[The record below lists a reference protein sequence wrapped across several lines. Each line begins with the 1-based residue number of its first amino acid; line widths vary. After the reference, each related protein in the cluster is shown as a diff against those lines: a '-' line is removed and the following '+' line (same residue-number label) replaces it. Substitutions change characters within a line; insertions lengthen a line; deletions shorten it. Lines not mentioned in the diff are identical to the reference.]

1 MMRYEFEEVKHR
13 STKFIKKSLSN
24 LTLTVNF
31 LKNGVKK
38 YIFANFDKINSLI
51 VARMGE
57 IW

>member
-1 MMRYEFEEVKHR
+1 MRYEFEEVKHR